1 MNLWFSKWFYCFKNG
16 FTVSKWF
23 YSLQN
28 GSIVYEMVFCFQNG
42 FIVFEN
48 GFIVF
53 KNGSMVL
60 KMLILNS
67 NKTKVSSKIS
77 IKAEWLYFQF

>member
-1 MNLWFSKWFYCFKNG
+1 MVLLF
-16 FTVSKWF
+16 
-23 YSLQN
+23 QN

-42 FIVFEN
+42 FILFKNGFIVFKN

-53 KNGSMVL
+53 KNGSKVL

-67 NKTKVSSKIS
+67 NKTKVSSKI
-77 IKAEWLYFQF
+77 YY